1 MSEKFLIFINKVY
14 IDLLKKGDC
23 NKSISKSIELVNKI
37 IKDGYIKDSYV
48 LIRSI
53 YEELIGE
60 LAIISDSQFKIEVKT
75 KPEIIRNKVIDNIEL
90 LFNENTIDE
99 KMIKDIYNYLSNISH
114 ESTTRRLLKDLA
126 NNKKSKAVM
135 KDNTYYVVATV
146 AYIYLNYLYKN
157 REEIDLIDK
166 LYVAGTSQLM
176 ISLYNFI
183 INSTPEELEKYNGY
197 FITEKDINFMNK
209 KKDEINEIKED
220 IVCNPITPKEIKDY
234 FADFEELIDKYN
246 YRSLYNKMMS

>member
-1 MSEKFLIFINKVY
+1 MSEKILIFINKVY

-23 NKSISKSIELVNKI
+23 NKSIYKSVKLVNRV
-37 IKDGYIKDSYV
+37 IKEGYIKDSYV

-60 LAIISDSQFKIEVKT
+60 LAIISDSKFKIEVKT
-75 KPEIIRNKVIDNIEL
+75 KPEIIRNKVIDNIGV

-126 NNKKSKAVM
+126 NNKKAKTVM
-135 KDNTYYVVATV
+135 RDNAYYVVATV
-146 AYIYLNYLYKN
+146 VYIYLNHLYKSS
-157 REEIDLIDK
+157 EELDFIDR
-166 LYVAGTSQLM
+166 LYIAGTSQLM

-183 INSTPEELEKYNGY
+183 ISSTPEELEKYNGY
-197 FITEKDINFMNK
+197 FVTEKDINFVNNK
-209 KKDEINEIKED
+209 KTEINEIKED
-220 IVCNPITPKEIKDY
+220 IVSNPIRKDEIKNY
-234 FADFEELIDKYN
+234 YANFEELIDKYN
-246 YRSLYNKMMS
+246 YRSLYNKMIS